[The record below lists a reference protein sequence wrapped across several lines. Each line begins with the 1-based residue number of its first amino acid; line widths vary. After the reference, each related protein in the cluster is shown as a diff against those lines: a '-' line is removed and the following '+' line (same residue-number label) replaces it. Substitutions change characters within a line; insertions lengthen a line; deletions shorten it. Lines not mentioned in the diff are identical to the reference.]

1 MLGFEVQ
8 LLNCLRGICQ
18 KLSFILLSWKKKK
31 CRREVGWKEQR
42 MKETE
47 KRSWTKSSK
56 HCHDALVYSTVGC
69 RRTVCR
75 RTARLEFHL
84 KRRTTPG
91 WKNELRTVSPHAN
104 SVSCEDDF
112 FGGIADFETTPLRRR
127 ASSHT
132 VCALQ
137 ANLRDSK
144 TDWKLRTRLA
154 GVVKNK
160 NDPCWDRLPPVL
172 RHPTVWMVHTSINR
186 NNEQAKLAYSYVE
199 WMCTCLTRTLCVH
212 ANIFRKTCIG
222 FTCLNVWTREAQ
234 PIK

>member
-1 MLGFEVQ
+1 MGKHEHFVLGTVF
-8 LLNCLRGICQ
+8 
-18 KLSFILLSWKKKK
+18 FILFYFFYFLHTWIELCVFPLLVSQRILAHNYM
-31 CRREVGWKEQR
+31 CAYYRRY
-42 MKETE
+42 
-47 KRSWTKSSK
+47 
-56 HCHDALVYSTVGC
+56 LYSTVGC

-84 KRRTTPG
+84 KIRTTPG

-154 GVVKNK
+154 WVVKNE
-160 NDPCWDRLPPVL
+160 NDPGWDHLPPVL
-172 RHPTVWMVHTSINR
+172 RHPTV
-186 NNEQAKLAYSYVE
+186 LY
-199 WMCTCLTRTLCVH
+199 CLC
-212 ANIFRKTCIG
+212 
-222 FTCLNVWTREAQ
+222 
-234 PIK
+234 

>member
-1 MLGFEVQ
+1 MYLVF
-8 LLNCLRGICQ
+8 LLHDRSLTCKFSVERVVAGYLNTNRPFLV
-18 KLSFILLSWKKKK
+18 LSYWFFF
-31 CRREVGWKEQR
+31 
-42 MKETE
+42 T
-47 KRSWTKSSK
+47 
-56 HCHDALVYSTVGC
+56 YSTVGC

-127 ASSHT
+127 ASLRT

-144 TDWKLRTRLA
+144 TDGACANYVTVPGFHGFEDAQTGWVARQKLTDASCRERYCLEGRKRVEFRL
-154 GVVKNK
+154 
-160 NDPCWDRLPPVL
+160 
-172 RHPTVWMVHTSINR
+172 
-186 NNEQAKLAYSYVE
+186 
-199 WMCTCLTRTLCVH
+199 
-212 ANIFRKTCIG
+212 
-222 FTCLNVWTREAQ
+222 
-234 PIK
+234 